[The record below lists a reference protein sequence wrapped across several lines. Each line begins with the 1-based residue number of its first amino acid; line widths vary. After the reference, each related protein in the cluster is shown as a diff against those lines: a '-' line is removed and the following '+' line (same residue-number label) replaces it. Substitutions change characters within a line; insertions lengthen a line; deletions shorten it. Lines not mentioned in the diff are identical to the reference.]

1 MVDNYF
7 AGIIAGYLGSD
18 FMTRPVEE
26 WKIDAI
32 KEDISKYCEK
42 SIDRSLISY
51 QEKEDQKRQMKQDLE
66 AYINGVKDQLRSSG
80 CLR

>member
-18 FMTRPVEE
+18 FMTRSVEE

-66 AYINGVKDQLRSSG
+66 AYINGVKDQLRSYG

>member
-1 MVDNYF
+1 
-7 AGIIAGYLGSD
+7 
-18 FMTRPVEE
+18 MTRSVEE

>member
-32 KEDISKYCEK
+32 KENVSKYCET
-42 SIDRSLISY
+42 SIDRSLISC
-51 QEKEDQKRQMKQDLE
+51 QEKEDQKQQMKHRLE
-66 AYINGVKDQLRSSG
+66 AYIQGVKDQLRSSG